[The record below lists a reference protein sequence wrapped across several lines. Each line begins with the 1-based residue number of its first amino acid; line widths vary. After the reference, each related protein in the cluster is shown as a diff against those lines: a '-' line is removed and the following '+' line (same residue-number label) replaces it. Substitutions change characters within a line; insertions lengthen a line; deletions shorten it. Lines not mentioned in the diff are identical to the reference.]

1 MNKKFFVDKKK
12 SISKTRQI
20 DESTGFM
27 HVKIKTAN
35 DKVYQYAG
43 REISDALN
51 PNKMY
56 DVKKP
61 KEELEK
67 SLDSYADKPINFG
80 SHLDGDGQ
88 FHVDK
93 TEKEHQAGYIKSA
106 EYKDGY
112 VIADAVIIDKNV
124 IDYLNKNKDV
134 QVSPAYTASFSIK
147 SEEEINHEDI
157 EINSLTILD
166 SEEARGGATCKVL
179 DSKYKGNN
187 MNLEEQLKEAKEKN
201 KFLTDSNKVLVDSKE
216 SMLKDKIALES
227 EVVKLKEELKSATD
241 SKAKLEAEL
250 TKTQN
255 QAKANELKIFADS
268 LGKLDCDI
276 SKAESII
283 EIKKIILT
291 DAKFLNKDY
300 SKEDDSSVNAYYDCY
315 QNSKKQEVKTSTDS
329 SVNNINNQLNSTLPQ
344 NNLNMLTREQAMK
357 IHRQNNGG

>member
-1 MNKKFFVDKKK
+1 MKKKYFVDKKK
-12 SISKTRQI
+12 FISKTRQI

-93 TEKEHQAGYIKSA
+93 TEKEHQSGYIKSA
-106 EYKDGY
+106 KYKDGN
-112 VIADAVIIDKNV
+112 VIADAVITDKNV
-124 IDYLNKNKDV
+124 IDYLNRNKDV

-147 SEEEINHEDI
+147 SEEEINDEDI

-187 MNLEEQLKEAKEKN
+187 MDLEEQLKAAKETN
-201 KFLTDSNKVLVDSKE
+201 KSLTDSNKVLVDSKE
-216 SMLKDKIALES
+216 AMLKDKIALES
-227 EVVKLKEELKSATD
+227 EVEKLKEELKTATD
-241 SKAKLEAEL
+241 SNAKLQADLAE
-250 TKTQN
+250 TQK
-255 QAKANELKIFADS
+255 QAKANELQIFKDS
-268 LGKLDCDI
+268 LGQTDADI
-276 SKAESII
+276 SKAESVI
-283 EIKKIILT
+283 EVKKIILT
-291 DAKFLNKDY
+291 DAKYLNKDY
-300 SKEDDSSVNAYYDCY
+300 SKEEDVAINAYYDCY
-315 QNSKKQEVKTSTDS
+315 QSSKKEEVKTSTDS

-344 NNLNMLTREQAMK
+344 NNPNTLTRDQAIAMSQK
-357 IHRQNNGG
+357 HYGG